1 VSLTAA
7 DVAEIM
13 RLVEQSTFDELTL
26 EMEGIKLS
34 LRRGA
39 PIVGVPGKVA
49 AAGSEAPSS
58 GGPGTPPSPRTE
70 GATAVPE
77 ASSAPRPDPIASAA
91 AVGSSLRPP
100 GTARKSAA
108 DAVGSPP
115 SPRGAAAAAS
125 TAGSGGP
132 ATAGSR
138 PPQTNTVAAPA
149 DPDVHEVASP
159 LLGTFYR
166 APKPGAP
173 PYVEVGAQVDEGT
186 VVAIIEVM
194 KLMNTVRAGVRGTVT
209 EILVADGALA
219 EYGETLMRVRK
230 AG

>member
-7 DVAEIM
+7 EVAEIM
-13 RLVEQSTFDELTL
+13 RLVEQSNFDELTL
-26 EMEGIKLS
+26 EMEGIKLC

-39 PIVGVPGKVA
+39 PA
-49 AAGSEAPSS
+49 QPSS
-58 GGPGTPPSPRTE
+58 ASDTDNT
-70 GATAVPE
+70 ATAAP
-77 ASSAPRPDPIASAA
+77 AS
-91 AVGSSLRPP
+91 LPP
-100 GTARKSAA
+100 
-108 DAVGSPP
+108 
-115 SPRGAAAAAS
+115 
-125 TAGSGGP
+125 P
-132 ATAGSR
+132 ATNA
-138 PPQTNTVAAPA
+138 VAAPA
-149 DPDVHEVASP
+149 DPNVHEVASP

-173 PYVEVGAQVDEGT
+173 PFVEVGAQVDVET

-230 AG
+230 VG